1 MTRMLRMVI
10 VGSVLCGAL
19 VLTGGAQLSSTQGPQ
34 TPEALLGAAIH
45 QEEAEG
51 NLEAAI
57 ESYQTFLAQYGDNR
71 PLAVQA
77 LLRMGQAY
85 ERLGRPDARDAY
97 ERILRDYAEQADPVG
112 IARARLA
119 ALDQPQSP
127 ADASTMVVRRVWSG
141 RDVSGVGGVYPREV
155 ATSPTGP
162 PAVVAWP
169 YTTWRP
175 DRTVLWRTRL
185 LGRGRVGALPET
197 LTDYRLMV
205 SRWRTCGRT
214 GVRSTTC
221 VSSAST
227 GPNLGFSI
235 GMRKL
240 AALFRI
246 GDEATY
252 YPVRFSPG
260 LRTGNMFW

>member
-97 ERILRDYAEQADPVG
+97 ERILRDYAEQADPG
-112 IARARLA
+112 RYSPGPAGRARSA
-119 ALDQPQSP
+119 TESC
-127 ADASTMVVRRVWSG
+127 RRIN
-141 RDVSGVGGVYPREV
+141 DGGTAGY
-155 ATSPTGP
+155 
-162 PAVVAWP
+162 
-169 YTTWRP
+169 
-175 DRTVLWRTRL
+175 
-185 LGRGRVGALPET
+185 GRGGT
-197 LTDYRLMV
+197 
-205 SRWRTCGRT
+205 
-214 GVRSTTC
+214 
-221 VSSAST
+221 
-227 GPNLGFSI
+227 
-235 GMRKL
+235 
-240 AALFRI
+240 
-246 GDEATY
+246 
-252 YPVRFSPG
+252 
-260 LRTGNMFW
+260 